1 MFDTTS
7 NVQTSFLMLFVS
19 CLTLYNTDVKRN
31 SKSVDWLQNSSL
43 GYMNNSDIKMVLK
56 YTRF

>member
-19 CLTLYNTDVKRN
+19 CLTLYTTDVKRN
-31 SKSVDWLQNSSL
+31 SKSVDWLQSTKL
-43 GYMNNSDIKMVLK
+43 F
-56 YTRF
+56 TRIHE

>member
-31 SKSVDWLQNSSL
+31 LSIGYNPPNSSL